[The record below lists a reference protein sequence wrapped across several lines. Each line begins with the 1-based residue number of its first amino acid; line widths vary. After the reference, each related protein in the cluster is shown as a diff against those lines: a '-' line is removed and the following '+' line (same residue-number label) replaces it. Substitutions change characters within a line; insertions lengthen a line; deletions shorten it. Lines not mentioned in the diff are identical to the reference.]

1 MLQRDR
7 LAMATIRRCTA
18 SCFLTQI
25 VIEFVIYLNETNS
38 LLSLLCYCNGTK
50 GIFSGICILI

>member
-25 VIEFVIYLNETNS
+25 VIEFVIYLNETKMIIYTAEFYMSNM
-38 LLSLLCYCNGTK
+38 Y
-50 GIFSGICILI
+50 